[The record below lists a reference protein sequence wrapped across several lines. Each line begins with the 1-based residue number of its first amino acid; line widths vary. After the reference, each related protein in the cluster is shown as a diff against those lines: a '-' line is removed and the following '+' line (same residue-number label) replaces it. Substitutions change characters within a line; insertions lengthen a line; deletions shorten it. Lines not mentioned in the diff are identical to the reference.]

1 MRSTAAEE
9 AFACVE
15 HYCKRLARLA
25 GTMGF
30 LARSTL
36 GVAVAP
42 NALAEVG
49 GTYQASIV
57 GKSLWHFQPIDRKY
71 RLVAALAATPVYFLS
86 ICRLSYFP

>member
-15 HYCKRLARLA
+15 HYCKRLARLV

-42 NALAEVG
+42 NALAEVE
-49 GTYQASIV
+49 TIHYYR
-57 GKSLWHFQPIDRKY
+57 SLAR
-71 RLVAALAATPVYFLS
+71 
-86 ICRLSYFP
+86 